1 MNPEVKSLELDT
13 PLNHSDQERKIVGSW
28 ELDFISGHE
37 SWNSDL
43 YKLLEFKTHE
53 LIPSYHTLIDQLVH
67 HDDKHKLVSLFV
79 KLITNKAEFKTKIR
93 LKLKSG
99 IFHYF
104 ELSGK
109 MIVDDSKN
117 HVGFAGKI
125 KEVLNEK
132 LGALSEKIPND
143 LLNHVGQILKF
154 VSWEYSPT
162 TNSFQWTNND
172 HKNNGNSHSKQL
184 NNQVDYTHFE
194 NPQTFDLIKKCIE
207 HKTGFENEFGYS
219 DKSGEQFFAR
229 NIAWPKCD
237 TSGNILSIC
246 GIIQDLEIQKKEEQT
261 LLQVPSLQEQNKR
274 LWNYFFT
281 VSHNFKSHS
290 SNIKLLVD
298 AFKRNKNKSERKA
311 LVKMLEL
318 TSDNLSQSLEYL
330 QETVSIQTKN
340 TEEKKWCDFETY
352 YNNSIPQ
359 IQNSLNACGG
369 KINTSFKNALG
380 VDYIPAYME
389 SLFFNMLSNAI
400 KYRRNDEP
408 LVIEIESGKQ
418 NGNTWI
424 SFKDNG
430 LGIDLLRNGEKL
442 FGIYATFHRNPEARG
457 LGLFI
462 THNQI
467 DSVGG
472 KILVESK
479 VDEGSKFTIIW

>member
-1 MNPEVKSLELDT
+1 MNPDNKSIELET
-13 PLNHSDQERKIVGSW
+13 PRNHSEHERKIVGSW
-28 ELDFISGHE
+28 ELDLISGHE
-37 SWNSDL
+37 SWNSDV
-43 YKLLEFKTHE
+43 YKLLEYKTHE
-53 LIPSYHTLIDQLVH
+53 LIPSYHTIIDQLVH
-67 HDDKHKLVSLFV
+67 HDDKHQLVSLFV

-104 ELSGK
+104 ELSGN
-109 MIVDDSKN
+109 MIEDNSKN
-117 HVGFAGKI
+117 HVGFGGKL
-125 KEVLNEK
+125 KEVHDEK
-132 LGALSEKIPND
+132 LGALSEKNPDD
-143 LLNHVGQILKF
+143 LFNHIGQLLKF
-154 VSWEYSPT
+154 VSWEYSPM
-162 TNSFQWTNND
+162 TNLIEWTSNN
-172 HKNNGNSHSKQL
+172 HKKNGSPQSKHL
-184 NNQVDYTHFE
+184 NNKVDYTCFE
-194 NPQTFDLIKKCIE
+194 IPPTFDLIKNCIE
-207 HKTGFENEFGYS
+207 NKTGFENEFEYNDS
-219 DKSGEQFFAR
+219 SGEHFNAR

-237 TSGNILSIC
+237 TYGNVLSVC
-246 GIIQDLEIQKKEEQT
+246 GIIQDLDIQKKEEQT

-274 LWNYFFT
+274 LWNYFLS

-290 SNIKLLVD
+290 SNLKLLVD
-298 AFKRNKNKSERKA
+298 AFKRTKNKTERKA

-318 TSDNLSQSLEYL
+318 TSDNLSQSLEFL
-330 QETVSIQTKN
+330 QETVSIQTNN
-340 TEEKKWCDFETY
+340 TKEKKWCDFDTY

-359 IQNSLNACGG
+359 IQKSLEACGG

-389 SLFFNMLSNAI
+389 SLYFNMLSNAI
-400 KYRRNDEP
+400 KYRRSNEP

-418 NGNTWI
+418 NGNTWL

-430 LGIDLLRNGEKL
+430 LGIDLVRNGEKL
-442 FGIYATFHRNPEARG
+442 FGIYETFHRNPEARG

>member
-1 MNPEVKSLELDT
+1 MNSDNKSIELET
-13 PLNHSDQERKIVGSW
+13 PRNHSDHEHKIVGSW
-28 ELDFISGHE
+28 ELDLISGHE
-37 SWNSDL
+37 SWNSDV
-43 YKLLEFKTHE
+43 YQLLEYKTHE
-53 LIPSYHTLIDQLVH
+53 LIPSYHTFIDQLVH
-67 HDDKHKLVSLFV
+67 HDDKHQLVSHFV

-109 MIVDDSKN
+109 MIEDDSKN
-117 HVGFAGKI
+117 HLGFMGNI
-125 KEVLNEK
+125 KEVYDEK

-143 LLNHVGQILKF
+143 LFNHVGQLLKF
-154 VSWEYSPT
+154 VSWEYSPI

-172 HKNNGNSHSKQL
+172 HKHNGNSQSKQR
-184 NNQVDYTHFE
+184 NNHLDYSYFE
-194 NPQTFDLIKKCIE
+194 IPQTFDLINKCIE

-219 DKSGEQFFAR
+219 DKSGEHFFAR

-237 TSGNILSIC
+237 IYGNVLSVC
-246 GIIQDLEIQKKEEQT
+246 GIIQDLDIQKKEEQT

-274 LWNYFFT
+274 LWNYFLS

-290 SNIKLLVD
+290 SNLKLLVD
-298 AFKRNKNKSERKA
+298 AFKRTKNKSERKA

-318 TSDNLSQSLEYL
+318 TSDNLSQSLEFL
-330 QETVSIQTKN
+330 QETVSIQTNNNK
-340 TEEKKWCDFETY
+340 EKKWCDFETY

-359 IQNSLNACGG
+359 IQQSLKDCGG
-369 KINTSFKNALG
+369 KINTSFKNAIG
-380 VDYIPAYME
+380 VEYIPAYME
-389 SLFFNMLSNAI
+389 SLFYNMLSNAI
-400 KYRRNDEP
+400 KYRRNDAP
-408 LVIEIESGKQ
+408 LVIEIQSGKQ
-418 NGNTWI
+418 NGNTWL

-430 LGIDLLRNGEKL
+430 LGIDLMRNGEKL
-442 FGIYATFHRNPEARG
+442 FGIYSTFHRNPEARG

>member
-1 MNPEVKSLELDT
+1 MDPEVKSLELNT
-13 PLNHSDQERKIVGSW
+13 TLNDFSHKSKIVGSW

-37 SWNSDL
+37 SWNSDV
-43 YKLLEFKTHE
+43 YKLLEYKTHE
-53 LIPSYHTLIDQLVH
+53 LIPSYHTFIDQLVH
-67 HDDKHKLVSLFV
+67 HDDKHQLVSLFV
-79 KLITNKAEFKTKIR
+79 KLITNKTEFKTKIR

-109 MIVDDSKN
+109 MIVDDSKK

-154 VSWEYSPT
+154 VSWEYSPI

-172 HKNNGNSHSKQL
+172 HKNNGNSKKQL
-184 NNQVDYTHFE
+184 NIQVDYTYFE
-194 NPQTFDLIKKCIE
+194 ISQTFDLIKKCIE

-219 DKSGEQFFAR
+219 DKSGEQFYAR

-237 TSGNILSIC
+237 KSGNVQSVC

-298 AFKRNKNKSERKA
+298 AFKRNKNKSERKV
-311 LVKMLEL
+311 LVKMLE
-318 TSDNLSQSLEYL
+318 
-330 QETVSIQTKN
+330 
-340 TEEKKWCDFETY
+340 
-352 YNNSIPQ
+352 
-359 IQNSLNACGG
+359 
-369 KINTSFKNALG
+369 
-380 VDYIPAYME
+380 
-389 SLFFNMLSNAI
+389 
-400 KYRRNDEP
+400 
-408 LVIEIESGKQ
+408 
-418 NGNTWI
+418 
-424 SFKDNG
+424 
-430 LGIDLLRNGEKL
+430 
-442 FGIYATFHRNPEARG
+442 
-457 LGLFI
+457 
-462 THNQI
+462 
-467 DSVGG
+467 
-472 KILVESK
+472 
-479 VDEGSKFTIIW
+479 

>member
-1 MNPEVKSLELDT
+1 MNQDDKSIVLES
-13 PLNHSDQERKIVGSW
+13 PLNLSNHEQKIVGSW

-37 SWNSDL
+37 SWNSDV
-43 YKLLEFKTHE
+43 YKLLEYKTHE

-79 KLITNKAEFKTKIR
+79 KLITNKAEFNTKIR

-117 HVGFAGKI
+117 NLGFGGKV
-125 KEVLNEK
+125 KEIPNEK

-162 TNSFQWTNND
+162 TNSFQWTNNV
-172 HKNNGNSHSKQL
+172 HTKNGEVQSEQL
-184 NNQVDYTHFE
+184 NNQVDYTYFE
-194 NPQTFDLIKKCIE
+194 IPQTFDLIKKCIE

-237 TSGNILSIC
+237 KSGNVQSIC

-290 SNIKLLVD
+290 SNLKLLVD
-298 AFKRNKNKSERKA
+298 AFKRTKNKTERKA

-330 QETVSIQTKN
+330 QETVSIQTN
-340 TEEKKWCDFETY
+340 NSEEKNGATLRP
-352 YNNSIPQ
+352 III
-359 IQNSLNACGG
+359 IQSHRF
-369 KINTSFKNALG
+369 KI
-380 VDYIPAYME
+380 
-389 SLFFNMLSNAI
+389 
-400 KYRRNDEP
+400 
-408 LVIEIESGKQ
+408 
-418 NGNTWI
+418 
-424 SFKDNG
+424 
-430 LGIDLLRNGEKL
+430 
-442 FGIYATFHRNPEARG
+442 H
-457 LGLFI
+457 
-462 THNQI
+462 
-467 DSVGG
+467 
-472 KILVESK
+472 
-479 VDEGSKFTIIW
+479 